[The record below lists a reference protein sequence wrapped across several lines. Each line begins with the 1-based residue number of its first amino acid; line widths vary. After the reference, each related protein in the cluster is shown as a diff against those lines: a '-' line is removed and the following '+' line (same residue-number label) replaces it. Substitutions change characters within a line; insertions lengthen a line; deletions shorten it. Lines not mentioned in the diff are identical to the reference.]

1 MGFRVTAVPQPTL
14 ARRLQERS
22 VADETD
28 NVLFREIE
36 DELRQERA
44 KKLWKN
50 YGRYIIAT
58 AVALVIGVAGYQG
71 WRTYDISSRTAD
83 GERFAA
89 ALKLAA
95 DNHSEQAA
103 TAFANISQDA
113 GSGYAMLSRFREAGL
128 LVSSGDL
135 YGAARIYQALADD
148 SEIEATYRDLA
159 VILGVLQEMNQPG
172 GGHGKLIGSV
182 AALNTSD
189 NPWRHSAREIL
200 AFSALQGGNRASAR
214 NLLSQLANDATAPAG
229 VRTRSA
235 EMLAIVGN

>member
-1 MGFRVTAVPQPTL
+1 MGFRVTAVPQLTL

-58 AVALVIGVAGYQG
+58 VVALVIGVAGYQG

-89 ALKLAA
+89 ALKLADRLA
-95 DNHSEQAA
+95 GKKTGVILSGG
-103 TAFANISQDA
+103 NISRDQLMD
-113 GSGYAMLSRFREAGL
+113 L
-128 LVSSGDL
+128 L
-135 YGAARIYQALADD
+135 
-148 SEIEATYRDLA
+148 
-159 VILGVLQEMNQPG
+159 
-172 GGHGKLIGSV
+172 
-182 AALNTSD
+182 
-189 NPWRHSAREIL
+189 
-200 AFSALQGGNRASAR
+200 ASA
-214 NLLSQLANDATAPAG
+214 
-229 VRTRSA
+229 
-235 EMLAIVGN
+235 

>member
-1 MGFRVTAVPQPTL
+1 MGFHMSAGPQPTL
-14 ARRLQERS
+14 THWLLEQS
-22 VADETD
+22 VADKTD

-36 DELRQERA
+36 DELRKERA

-113 GSGYAMLSRFREAGL
+113 VSGYAMLSRFREAGL
-128 LVSSGDL
+128 LVSSGCVT
-135 YGAARIYQALADD
+135 ADD
-148 SEIEATYRDLA
+148 GCVWPGPGSGSS
-159 VILGVLQEMNQPG
+159 LGSSS
-172 GGHGKLIGSV
+172 GSG
-182 AALNTSD
+182 LGSSSGSD
-189 NPWRHSAREIL
+189 S
-200 AFSALQGGNRASAR
+200 FSV
-214 NLLSQLANDATAPAG
+214 G
-229 VRTRSA
+229 VS
-235 EMLAIVGN
+235 